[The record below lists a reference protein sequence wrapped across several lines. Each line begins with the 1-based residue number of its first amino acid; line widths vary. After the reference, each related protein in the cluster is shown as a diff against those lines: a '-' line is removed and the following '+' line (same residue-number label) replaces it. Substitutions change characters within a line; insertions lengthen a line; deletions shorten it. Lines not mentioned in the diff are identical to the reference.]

1 MSYPTIPPANFTEAT
16 GAGERAFN
24 AIVSSLFVRALTA
37 AVLVGAFAKLGAT
50 VAGLGDLA

>member
-50 VAGLGDLA
+50 VAGFGDLA